1 MALGKTVSYTPFN
14 ETSFAYGSNEIAT
27 AHATEFPNATDIV
40 KVTISWLSG
49 NWDNTTGHLSTPSVG
64 TAVSVYNK
72 VKKEWYVKGER
83 DDVDAVLAAMSF
95 FPADKAE
102 TRLWDPTEES
112 HALKSNL
119 TSGDY
124 GPTEEPPAIGDTN
137 FTVRVY
143 DGSTQVS
150 TQTLT
155 FNVTEAVFGNQRPY
169 FSVAPTVEDLNTT
182 EHDSSVGGLL
192 NLGTISHGSDTE
204 NVQVTC
210 EFRHYNLN
218 IYQGNDYGYI
228 TADSN
233 IFIGDKKPAT
243 FDKANARFDFTGSVA
258 EAQAFLDNIRYSN
271 NGNKRTFDM
280 FLTITDGVVGSTL
293 TKTCYFSDAIPVISD
308 IPDQHYI
315 EDANPAIWDFGN
327 LDIAYD
333 DMPEVNTFTATITLD
348 AEGRANTTSFDTS
361 ITVDTDS
368 YNSGTGVLTL
378 SDSSLDVLRS
388 ALRNLRFT
396 PVVDYSTSFNMTVD
410 FTFSDTVTGTSHSSV
425 QQSVEIR
432 GEDAEEVS
440 NLTTTHT
447 WTEDQ
452 WYDFP
457 NSKTPQIIHGR
468 NDNFDVIFTLSD
480 ANAGVLGR
488 HGTNA
493 AWLSSYGTSAQYKLQ
508 GTRDEVNAALENLY
522 FTPTVDYD
530 DNFTISFT
538 VDRTSG
544 DLTLST
550 QSTGSFTMNAI
561 AVSEI
566 SFPLVHPVINW
577 ENNVSTKF
585 DTGLRVTD
593 TASTLEGSAVF
604 GSTYTVNARLRAF
617 GQQFPYAVVRIDDEA
632 KELLETVTGDR
643 SNDITFTGSA
653 GAVNAALDNFILIPD
668 PDFEELHE
676 FFLLYEITRDA
687 DGVKIHS
694 PSASVR
700 TLFNNPTITQP
711 VSVTT
716 PLFNWTKNRT
726 FDFDSGLRIDENI
739 TENDE
744 YITANG
750 YLDYKDSNYQV
761 SVYATI
767 YDSFGEVNL
776 TDLNFET
783 TALDSITVSG
793 LGTRDSHYI
802 ITGKKADVNI
812 ALANMRLRPTTPD
825 YIGNNFR
832 IKAIVYRPIGN
843 VTLFNSNPDVAYFN
857 PATSAAFEYLPTWSN
872 TQYTEDIAGQYIFSH
887 LTDMITDGAGDLFDA
902 TYDVTIGLDNET
914 TGKFVPYVN
923 DDYLVDDDIN
933 IFVDDYEVRLVGTK
947 AEINEAIRQIQ
958 FTPLPDVNANVDIR
972 YTQKRTFNNTTVT
985 HADNVV
991 VTTMLGIATPE
1002 FVLGTANNN
1011 IQYFVQEEFVNGVD
1025 ATKTDSEIMQNNADV
1040 LLTPKQLSVNMGKD
1054 YDAPITITDAVANA
1068 QYRIQFTTDA
1078 MIPIRQSLSLLDTNW
1093 LSKDAINN
1101 LIKDGIYAINIDP
1114 YPATDPNSLN
1124 PRNRRSQDLPR
1135 HNDQTTVDF
1144 TVLRKL
1150 QDGTES
1156 QIGQGSLTYE
1166 FLSGLTLWKSS
1177 TETSTHGG
1185 LQAQSFQ
1192 NGWIVKFGNQP
1203 NHLTL
1208 QRIDDL
1214 PLIQT
1219 DPYDATEQI
1228 EISAGTPTGQQKDVL
1243 IIGDF
1248 TDMSNGYYTTVV
1260 STNKRN
1266 LNIRSYNYDDRDNP
1280 ESQYRSRPLWDGP
1293 NFRFPYWE
1301 LKISSLYKMQQ
1312 QEYNTDE
1319 ITHVYNTNN
1328 YGQILQMQLTTLA
1341 LGTLARNNQEF
1352 GLQIWTDYGVKLFVG
1367 SSLSPLYMRAY

>member
-14 ETSFAYGSNEIAT
+14 ETSFGYGSNEIAT
-27 AHATEFPNATDIV
+27 AHITEFPNATDIV

-49 NWDNTTGHLSTPSVG
+49 NWDNITGHLSTPSVG
-64 TAVSVYNK
+64 TAVAVYNK
-72 VKKEWYVKGER
+72 VKKEWYVKGQR

-102 TRLWDPTEES
+102 TREWDPTP
-112 HALKSNL
+112 LKSNII
-119 TSGDY
+119 TGNY
-124 GPTEEPPAIGDTN
+124 GPTEEPPTIGDTN

-143 DGSTQVS
+143 DGATQVS

-169 FSVAPTVEDLNTT
+169 WSVAPTVEDLNTT
-182 EHDSSVGGLL
+182 EHDVSTGGLL

-210 EFRHYNLN
+210 EFRHYNLD
-218 IYQGNDYGYI
+218 IYPGNNYGYI

-233 IFIGDKKPAT
+233 IFVGDKKPAT
-243 FDKANARFDFTGSVA
+243 FDKANARFDFTGSVT
-258 EAQAFLDNIRYSN
+258 EAQAFLDNIRYYN
-271 NGNKRTFDM
+271 YGNKKTFDM

-293 TKTCYFSDAIPVISD
+293 SKTCWFSDAIPVISD

-315 EDANPAIWDFGN
+315 EDANPAIWDFTN
-327 LDIAYD
+327 LDITYD

-348 AEGRANTTSFDTS
+348 AEGRANTTSFGTA

-368 YNSGTGVLTL
+368 YNSGTGVLTI
-378 SDSSLDVLRS
+378 SDSSIVVLQS
-388 ALRNLRFT
+388 ALRNLRFI
-396 PVVDYSTSFNMTVD
+396 PVADYSTSFNMTVD

-425 QQSVEIR
+425 QQSVAVT
-432 GEDAEEVS
+432 GQDKEEVS

-457 NSKTPQIIHGR
+457 ISKTPQISHGR

-480 ANAGVLGR
+480 ADAGVLGR
-488 HGTNA
+488 HVTSGTA
-493 AWLSSYGTSAQYKLQ
+493 FFTDAYGTSAQYKLQ
-508 GTRDEVNAALENLY
+508 GTKYEVNEALENLY
-522 FTPTVDYD
+522 FIPTVDYD

-544 DLTLST
+544 DLTYST

-561 AVSEI
+561 AVSEF

-577 ENNVSTKF
+577 ENNVSTQF
-585 DTGLRVTD
+585 DTGLRITD
-593 TASTLEGSAVF
+593 TASTLEESSVF
-604 GSTYTVNARLRAF
+604 GSTYTVNARLKIDGAIF
-617 GQQFPYAVVRIDDEA
+617 TNAVVRIDDDA
-632 KELLETVTGDR
+632 KELLETVTGNR

-653 GAVNAALDNFILIPD
+653 SAVNAALDNFVFIPN
-668 PDFEELHE
+668 PEFEELHE
-676 FFLLYEITRDA
+676 FYLEYDITRDA
-687 DGVKIHS
+687 DGVKIHN

-700 TLFNNPTITQP
+700 TLFKNPTITPQ
-711 VSVTT
+711 VSRNIQ
-716 PLFNWTKNRT
+716 LFDWTKNRIFE
-726 FDFDSGLRIDENI
+726 FDGQFAITEKI
-739 TENDE
+739 TENTD
-744 YITANG
+744 YTPANG
-750 YLDYKDSNYQV
+750 YDSW
-761 SVYATI
+761 YASYYRVTLNGSQNA
-767 YDSFGEVNL
+767 DMPEMNWTTTTLPNQNL
-776 TDLNFET
+776 
-783 TALDSITVSG
+783 TVSG
-793 LGTRDSHYI
+793 IGTYGNPLILEGSKAEINKAFKTLKMTPTIPDFTASSYTNGRFWAEFQLKRLRDNSVI
-802 ITGKKADVNI
+802 VNYDPR
-812 ALANMRLRPTTPD
+812 LAN
-825 YIGNNFR
+825 
-832 IKAIVYRPIGN
+832 
-843 VTLFNSNPDVAYFN
+843 FNAGTE
-857 PATSAAFEYLPTWSN
+857 AEFEYLTTWSN

-991 VTTMLGIATPE
+991 VTTMLGNATPE

-1011 IQYFVQEEFVNGVD
+1011 IQYFVQEEFINGVD
-1025 ATKTDSEIMQNNADV
+1025 TTKTDSEIMQNNADI

-1114 YPATDPNSLN
+1114 YPATDPNSDN
-1124 PRNRRSQDLPR
+1124 PRRRRSEDLPR
-1135 HNDQTTVDF
+1135 HSDQTTVDF

-1177 TETSTHGG
+1177 REDAHGG
-1185 LQAQSFQ
+1185 LTAQSFQ
-1192 NGWIVKFGNQP
+1192 NGWIVKFGDQTNY
-1203 NHLTL
+1203 TL

-1219 DPYDATEQI
+1219 DPDQTTEIRVSPDDSDA
-1228 EISAGTPTGQQKDVL
+1228 L

-1248 TDMSNGYYTTVV
+1248 TDMSNDYYTTVV

-1280 ESQYRSRPLWDGP
+1280 ESQYRSRSLTDSSGLD
-1293 NFRFPYWE
+1293 NYE

-1319 ITHVYNTNN
+1319 ITQVYTTNN

-1341 LGTLARNNQEF
+1341 LGTSTRNNQEF